1 MEIGRRHFRYQ
12 MSCIKAPIRIS
23 SSNSL
28 DEVATFSLVFCHTGG
43 LSSAVLRDG
52 VMVAYEAHNLL
63 VRVQLS
69 VSPIIN
75 DERFGSSYNILEHQ
89 PDNLEILENNQA
101 ANHFIKEAKVV
112 MTMSSYEVNLL
123 PAQRKF
129 LELPENKEDG
139 STDVALYQ

>member
-1 MEIGRRHFRYQ
+1 M
-12 MSCIKAPIRIS
+12 
-23 SSNSL
+23 
-28 DEVATFSLVFCHTGG
+28 
-43 LSSAVLRDG
+43 RDS
-52 VMVAYEAHNLL
+52 VMAAYEAHNLL

-89 PDNLEILENNQA
+89 TDNLEILENNQA
-101 ANHFIKEAKVV
+101 INHFIKEAKVV
-112 MTMSSYEVNLL
+112 IQDMSSYEVNLL

>member
-1 MEIGRRHFRYQ
+1 M
-12 MSCIKAPIRIS
+12 
-23 SSNSL
+23 
-28 DEVATFSLVFCHTGG
+28 ATFSRVISPHGG
-43 LSSAVLRDG
+43 YNPSLLRDS

-89 PDNLEILENNQA
+89 TDNLEILENNQA

-112 MTMSSYEVNLL
+112 IHDMSSYEVNLL

>member
-1 MEIGRRHFRYQ
+1 MELVTQHKTAHTEGIV
-12 MSCIKAPIRIS
+12 P
-23 SSNSL
+23 SL
-28 DEVATFSLVFCHTGG
+28 
-43 LSSAVLRDG
+43 LRDG
-52 VMVAYEAHNLL
+52 VKVAYEAHNLL
-63 VRVQLS
+63 VQVQLL

-89 PDNLEILENNQA
+89 TAHLEILENNQA

-112 MTMSSYEVNLL
+112 IQDMSSYEVNLL

-139 STDVALYQ
+139 STDIALYQ

>member
-1 MEIGRRHFRYQ
+1 
-12 MSCIKAPIRIS
+12 
-23 SSNSL
+23 
-28 DEVATFSLVFCHTGG
+28 
-43 LSSAVLRDG
+43 
-52 VMVAYEAHNLL
+52 MVAYKAHNLL

-89 PDNLEILENNQA
+89 TDKLEILENNQA
-101 ANHFIKEAKVV
+101 ANHLIKEAKVV

-129 LELPENKEDG
+129 LELPAGKEDG
-139 STDVALYQ
+139 STDVALYQGGY